1 MKSKYSY
8 LFGNIKLFIIAS
20 FIPKALD
27 LCMVSL
33 YTRCLT
39 DADYGIA
46 DLLANTVQLIM
57 PVLTLQIQDAVLRDA
72 MDERYQKKD
81 VLTRHIALSQEK
93 AASLGIKS
101 DRERRGAPGL
111 PYGSFT
117 IIVLGI
123 RPQAPVHCG

>member
-72 MDERYQKKD
+72 MDERYQK
-81 VLTRHIALSQEK
+81 RMFW
-93 AASLGIKS
+93 AS
-101 DRERRGAPGL
+101 ECGL
-111 PYGSFT
+111 PVVA
-117 IIVLGI
+117 VLFYYVYLLFCK
-123 RPQAPVHCG
+123 RRHLCQST